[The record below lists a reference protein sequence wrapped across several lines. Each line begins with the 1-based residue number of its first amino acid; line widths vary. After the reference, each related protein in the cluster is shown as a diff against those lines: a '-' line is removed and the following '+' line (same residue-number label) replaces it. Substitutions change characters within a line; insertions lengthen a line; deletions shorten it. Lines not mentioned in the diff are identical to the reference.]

1 MDVDSSTHG
10 ETEALWVSDFE
21 GFYRTERDRLYRV
34 LAVALRDPDLAAE
47 SIDEAFARA
56 YARWD
61 EVRFARS
68 PAGWVY
74 RVAHNWAIDRLRQ
87 RRRALRHPFE
97 RPEPVW
103 NPEVPDEQLT
113 KALNDLPVAQRSVV
127 VLRILLDWSER
138 DVAEVLGIAEGTVK
152 SRLARALERLRRVV
166 T

>member
-1 MDVDSSTHG
+1 MDVDAEARG
-10 ETEALWVSDFE
+10 EALWVADFE
-21 GFYRTERDRLYRV
+21 GFYRAERDRLYRV

-47 SIDEAFARA
+47 SIDEAFTRA

-74 RVAHNWAIDRLRQ
+74 RVAHNWSIDRLRQ

-103 NPEVPDEQLT
+103 NPDVPDERLA
-113 KALNDLPVAQRSVV
+113 KALGDLPLAQRSVV

-138 DVAEVLGIAEGTVK
+138 DVAEALGIAEGTVK
-152 SRLARALERLRRVV
+152 SRLNRALERLRRVV